1 MLPFHF
7 KNLKTPSFTQALF
20 KSKPKENAMITLNNL
35 LSRVENPSQITFNE
49 INKIAIEYNLNLS
62 NDFKE
67 ELKKF
72 YKEYLI
78 YCFEDKR
85 IDENESENLSSLKS
99 VFDLNDADV
108 GSVHEEVA
116 KLIYGESVDDAIAD
130 GQLTIQEI
138 EFLKRLRN
146 DLKIS
151 NDLADTIYK
160 SKTEKY
166 LENYMS
172 SIVTGEDKLS
182 SLELDQLNKIAKS
195 LGLEINLS
203 KQSKLWYE
211 KYKLFWLIDNGI
223 MNEIDVPLK
232 LKNDE
237 KCYFMRKNVE
247 LYENKKNKGSK
258 NEIPVAKIRVS
269 KGVLWELHNLT
280 QQATSEDILT
290 LIDIGNVFLT
300 NQRITF
306 EGNFKNTTIEMDD
319 IENFT
324 PFSNGVHINRTNNK
338 NLFLM
343 MKEDADLFSMMLD
356 KLMKM

>member
-1 MLPFHF
+1 MKPFTF
-7 KNLKTPSFTQALF
+7 KNLTTPSFTQSIF
-20 KSKPKENAMITLNNL
+20 KTKPKENAVISINNL
-35 LSRVENPSQITFNE
+35 LARVEKPSQLTFE
-49 INKIAIEYNLNLS
+49 DLNKIAIEYKINIS
-62 NDFKE
+62 KDFKE
-67 ELKKF
+67 ELKNF

-85 IDENESENLSSLKS
+85 IDENESENLTSLKS
-99 VFDLNDADV
+99 VFDLNDSDINN
-108 GSVHEEVA
+108 VHEEVA
-116 KLIYGESVDDAIAD
+116 KIIYGESVDDAIAD

-138 EFLKRLRN
+138 EFLKKLRSE
-146 DLKIS
+146 LRIT
-151 NDLADTIYK
+151 NDLAETIYK

-172 SIVTGEDKLS
+172 SIVSNDDKLS

-195 LGLEINLS
+195 LGLNINLS

-223 MNEIDVPLK
+223 MNEIDVAIK
-232 LKNDE
+232 LKNNE
-237 KCYFMRKNVE
+237 KCYFMRKNIE
-247 LYENKKNKGSK
+247 LYEHKKSKGSK
-258 NEIPVAKIRVS
+258 EDIPVAKIRVS

-280 QQATSEDILT
+280 HHDTSDEILT
-290 LIDIGNVFLT
+290 LIDIGNVYLT

-306 EGNFKNTTIEMDD
+306 EGNFKNTTLELDE

-324 PFSNGVHINRTNNK
+324 PFSNGVHINRTNGK

-343 MKEDADLFSMMLD
+343 MKEDADVFSMMLD
-356 KLMKM
+356 KLMKL